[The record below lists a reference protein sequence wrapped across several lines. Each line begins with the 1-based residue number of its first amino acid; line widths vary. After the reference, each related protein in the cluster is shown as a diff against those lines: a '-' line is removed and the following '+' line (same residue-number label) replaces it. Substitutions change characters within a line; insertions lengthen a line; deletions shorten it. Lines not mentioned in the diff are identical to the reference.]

1 MNTAIRWDFLDTWT
15 HFHDGEK
22 LASIAKVPL
31 ETCVIMCIV
40 SSRLSV
46 GAETAEDGEREDGA
60 AEQSLH
66 LS

>member
-1 MNTAIRWDFLDTWT
+1 MNTAIRWDFLDVRT
-15 HFHDGEK
+15 HFRDSEK
-22 LASIAKVPL
+22 LASVAKTLL
-31 ETCVIMCIV
+31 EACVIMCIV
-40 SSRLSV
+40 SSRLSA

>member
-1 MNTAIRWDFLDTWT
+1 MRT
-15 HFHDGEK
+15 HFGDSEK
-22 LASIAKVPL
+22 LASVAKTLL
-31 ETCVIMCIV
+31 EASVIMCIV
-40 SSRLSV
+40 SSRLSA